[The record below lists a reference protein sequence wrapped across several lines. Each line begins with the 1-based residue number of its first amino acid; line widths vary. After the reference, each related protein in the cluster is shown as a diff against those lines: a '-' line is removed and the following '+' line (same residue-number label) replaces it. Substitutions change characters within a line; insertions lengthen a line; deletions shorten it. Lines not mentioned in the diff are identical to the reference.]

1 MVVKGST
8 GMSAMLMLVPVSP
21 HEQCMTF
28 FPTQRL
34 VQHVNGVEGT
44 PIEPPGDELPGLV
57 LYRDGEYQL
66 MEGNGR
72 LDVDR
77 VDALQPQG
85 VTYTPHA
92 RDAVAA
98 VDRGDAAAAFLL
110 RPPRIEDVFEVA
122 RRGDVM
128 PQKSTYFYPKV
139 TSGLLFHPL
148 D

>member
-1 MVVKGST
+1 
-8 GMSAMLMLVPVSP
+8 MLTIDEAAGLLGISRALAYEMA
-21 HEQCMTF
+21 
-28 FPTQRL
+28 
-34 VQHVNGVEGT
+34 GA
-44 PIEPPGDELPGLV
+44 DELPGLV
-57 LYRDGEYQL
+57 VYRDGEYAL
-66 MEGNGR
+66 VEGNGH

-85 VTYTPHA
+85 VTYTPHL

-110 RPPRIEDVFEVA
+110 RPPRIEDVFDVA

>member
-1 MVVKGST
+1 LAFDAEEGTAASSGLMAVLIST
-8 GMSAMLMLVPVSP
+8 E
-21 HEQCMTF
+21 EQELTII
-28 FPTQRL
+28 PTHRL
-34 VQHVNGVEGT
+34 VQHVNGIEGT

-110 RPPRIEDVFEVA
+110 RPPRIEDVF
-122 RRGDVM
+122 
-128 PQKSTYFYPKV
+128 
-139 TSGLLFHPL
+139 
-148 D
+148 